1 MRMKVM
7 FIFISFLILSG
18 LLIGCGS
25 VPQQKVDEAN
35 AALEAAKT
43 AEADRYVP
51 DRYNAAKG
59 ALDGAMAEVKK
70 QDSKLMFK
78 NFDEAEK
85 MLDNAINLA
94 KEAEQAA
101 VTRKQEVSQEIPLL
115 MEQLK
120 DAITQVKT
128 LMKRAPR
135 SKESMMAL
143 QSIKN
148 DLDNLERI
156 PDSANAAMQSGDYMS
171 AYNSLKGGIDRAN
184 ALINELNQAIQAGY

>member
-1 MRMKVM
+1 MRTRVL
-7 FIFISFLILSG
+7 FLFISLLILTG
-18 LLIGCGS
+18 MIIGCGS

-78 NFDEAEK
+78 NFDEAGK

-101 VTRKQEVSQEIPLL
+101 VARKQEVSQELPLL

-120 DAITQVKT
+120 DAIKQVKT

-156 PDSANAAMQSGDYMS
+156 PDSANAAMQSGDYMN
-171 AYNSLKGGIDRAN
+171 AYNSVKGGIDRAN

>member
-1 MRMKVM
+1 MRRKVL
-7 FIFISFLILSG
+7 FLFFSLLILTG
-18 LLIGCGS
+18 MIIGCGS
-25 VPQQKVDEAN
+25 VPQQKVDQAN
-35 AALEAAKT
+35 AALEAAKS

-51 DRYNAAKG
+51 DRFNAAKG

-85 MLDNAINLA
+85 MLDNTINLA

-101 VTRKQEVSQEIPLL
+101 IARKQEVSQELPLL

-120 DAITQVKT
+120 DALAQVKK

-143 QSIKN
+143 QSIQN

-156 PDSANAAMQSGDYMS
+156 PESANAAMQGGDYMT
-171 AYNSLKGGIDRAN
+171 AYNSVKGGLDRAN